1 MQKSEVINILKKDL
15 NFNDRSIDKL
25 KKFTELVLSANKNYN
40 LIAKSTESSIWDRH
54 ILDSAQLVKFI
65 DFNALSLADLGS
77 GAGFPGLI
85 IEIFNKNKDFHV
97 KLYEKS
103 SVKRQFLINV
113 IKKLDLN
120 AKILGDVRDEV
131 LDSDIIVCRAFKKL
145 DQVIQVS
152 REIAKKPHKLMILKG
167 QNAQVEINKT
177 FKTKKYSY
185 KLVNSI
191 TNAKSKI
198 ILMEID
204 KNDKTDNISSN

>member
-1 MQKSEVINILKKDL
+1 MQQLEVIKILKKDL
-15 NFNDRSIDKL
+15 NFNDGSIEKL
-25 KKFTELVLSANKNYN
+25 KKFAELVLIENKNHN
-40 LIAKSTESSIWDRH
+40 LIAKSTEASIWDRH

-77 GAGFPGLI
+77 GAGFPGLVL
-85 IEIFNKNKDFHV
+85 EIFNKNKDFHV

-120 AKILGDVRDEV
+120 AEIFGDVRDEV
-131 LDSDIIVCRAFKKL
+131 LDSDIIVCRAFRKL
-145 DQVIQVS
+145 NRVIQVS
-152 REIAKKPHKLMILKG
+152 REIAKKPHKLVILKG
-167 QNAQVEINKT
+167 KNAQEEINKT

-198 ILMEID
+198 ILID
-204 KNDKTDNISSN
+204 IY